1 MVTVRLVIGGLLG
14 ALALLT
20 NPRAHAGDLAFGPDL
35 HKAGWTVISFPGI
48 AAASFKAT
56 SLSGLEVSTDSAA
69 GLLCLT
75 LARTEWQARKAR
87 WRWRVRQGAPAT
99 DLTIRGADDRAL
111 GVYFVFGTAED
122 ASKSAMTL
130 LGSASV
136 TALVYVF
143 GGNKPRGRILPSPH
157 MGERGK
163 FIVLRPADAQKSI
176 WHDEEVDL
184 GADHMRAF
192 ARPATQL
199 LAVIIMSDSDDTG
212 TRNRADIES
221 LTLN

>member
-1 MVTVRLVIGGLLG
+1 MLAAKVAIGGLLS

-20 NPRAHAGDLAFGPDL
+20 SPCAFASELAFGPDL
-35 HKAGWTVISFPGI
+35 DKAGWRVISFPGI

-56 SLSGLEVSTDSAA
+56 GSSSLEVSTDSAA
-69 GLLCLT
+69 GLLCLS
-75 LARTEWQARKAR
+75 LGRADWQGRKAR

-99 DLTIRGADDRAL
+99 DLTMRGADDRAL
-111 GVYFVFGTAED
+111 GIYFVFGAAED
-122 ASKSAMTL
+122 AGKAPMAL
-130 LGSASV
+130 LGSTTV

-143 GGNKPRGRILPSPH
+143 GGDKPRGRILPSPH

-163 FIVLRPADAQKSI
+163 FIVLRAADAPKSV
-176 WHDEEVDL
+176 WMDEEVDL
-184 GADHMRAF
+184 GADYVRAF
-192 ARPATQL
+192 ARPASLL
-199 LAVIIMSDSDDTG
+199 LAVIIMSDFDDTR